1 MKQQIFILLAYFIIY
16 SILGWI
22 MESIFR
28 SISEKKIINTG
39 FLKGPFCPIYGI
51 GAIIMILFLQRF
63 QSNMILLFIIAMVTL
78 TLWEYLVAVIL
89 EGTFHIKYW
98 DYSKNKFNFQG
109 RICLTNSIYWGVLG
123 VVFICYIH
131 SFMESKVMLIPDM
144 ILKISVCGIMIIVLA
159 DAINTIVRLKNLK
172 STLEKIENLN
182 AQIKEKLNELK
193 ELKET
198 KGLKEIIAG
207 KEQKEAKKLKKQK
220 ALKELEKSKEWK
232 ELQNSEESHSSEEID
247 LNINLQK
254 VIQEL
259 DKKRQRIL
267 LRLYKRVS
275 RLKKAFP
282 TIDSKEIAE
291 ILNKKIELNIKKKD
305 IIKVKNN
312 KE

>member
-123 VVFICYIH
+123 VVFICYIQP
-131 SFMESKVMLIPDM
+131 FMESKVMLIPDM